1 MTLCALPASPAAP
14 VTPIVD
20 AAKLLIKCTRLPAEA
35 AGVDCADKVRFV
47 HVEIVNGTV
56 ISFSRC
62 GPSDTV
68 VTLGCFMT
76 LTRVRQ

>member
-1 MTLCALPASPAAP
+1 ML
-14 VTPIVD
+14 
-20 AAKLLIKCTRLPAEA
+20 
-35 AGVDCADKVRFV
+35 VRIGSDVSKNLSYTHIPQTHSEFDFERNLQISV

-68 VTLGCFMT
+68 VTLGCFMA